1 MELPLKAGVP
11 RKALEGVP
19 SLLYALAGNSFLGI
33 IYNILLE
40 YYSGGL
46 GKDLEVQCRI
56 LRVINAVLTTYF
68 VSFRLSDCFGK
79 SFALGAEIL
88 IVCVL

>member
-1 MELPLKAGVP
+1 MGGDFSGKNQVCSKGI
-11 RKALEGVP
+11 
-19 SLLYALAGNSFLGI
+19 YALAGNSFLCI

-46 GKDLEVQCRI
+46 EKDLEVLSII
-56 LRVINAVLTTYF
+56 LRVINAALTMYF
-68 VSFRLSDCFGK
+68 VSFRLLDCFGK
-79 SFALGAEIL
+79 SFALGSEIL